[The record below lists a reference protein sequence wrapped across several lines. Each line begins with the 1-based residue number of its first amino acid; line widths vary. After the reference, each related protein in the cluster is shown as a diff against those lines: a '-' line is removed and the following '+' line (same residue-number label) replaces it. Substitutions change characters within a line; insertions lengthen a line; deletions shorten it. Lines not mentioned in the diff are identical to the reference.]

1 MMNLDDRN
9 STGSGDIQGAVDG
22 ILDELRNG
30 PFAPAL
36 VGDILARHGARI
48 KLVDLVKT
56 RLAGQVV
63 LISDQR
69 LSPVGRPALA
79 LLSNLHDPDYWAKYR
94 LSSLHRVWDNV
105 SVDLSA
111 LTRSDDENMDF
122 ARRFPVG
129 LRVIGRVARRSYT
142 TAGFI
147 VEVVIDGSPASCFL
161 PSDCL
166 PEEFRVDPEA
176 LVGVQ
181 AEFEVASVLPAK
193 RSVLLRFVKGPRS
206 VRSTQGQN
214 PSAEDIERRLTLVRT
229 LFDKGLISQ
238 QQYEAKQTQILSE
251 L

>member
-1 MMNLDDRN
+1 MINLNDN
-9 STGSGDIQGAVDG
+9 NTTGSGDLQGAADG

-36 VGDILARHGARI
+36 AGDILARYGART

-56 RLAGQVV
+56 RLADQVA

-79 LLSNLHDPDYWAKYR
+79 LLSSLHDPAYWSRYR
-94 LSSLHRVWDNV
+94 LSSLHRVWENV

-111 LTRSDDENMDF
+111 LTRPNEADIDF

-129 LRVIGRVARRSYT
+129 LRVIGRVVRRSYT

-147 VEVVIDGSPASCFL
+147 VEASVDGESTSCFL
-161 PSDCL
+161 PSDCI
-166 PEEFRVDPEA
+166 PDEFRTDPEA
-176 LVGVQ
+176 LIGVN

-193 RSVLLRFVKGPRS
+193 RSVLLRFVKGQHSERTAQDLN
-206 VRSTQGQN
+206 RG
-214 PSAEDIERRLTLVRT
+214 AEDIERRLTLVRT

-238 QQYEAKQTQILSE
+238 QQLEAKQTQILSE